1 MKVAILA
8 AYRTP
13 IGKFGGS
20 LASLSAVDLGTQ
32 ALQATLQKAGL
43 EPGLVDLSI
52 TGLARQAGCGPN
64 PGRQIAV
71 RAQIPASAPA
81 YTLNQACAS
90 GLSSIMAAARHIAL
104 GEADLVAAIGCES
117 MSNVPYLLPKAR
129 WGQKMGHLPLV
140 DGMYQDGL
148 FCPLCDKI
156 MGETVEGLAQELGIS
171 RTQQDEFALRS
182 QQLARVADFA
192 QEYVSLPQLDSD
204 EHARPSTTLE
214 SLARLAP
221 VFSKEGTLTA
231 GNSSGITDG
240 AAVVLLASP
249 KFLEQHQVRPWAHYL
264 GGVVVG
270 LEPDRMGLG
279 PVPALRAYHQK
290 QGTSVRS
297 FDWFEINEAFA
308 AQVLA
313 CQNELHLPEEKLNP
327 RGGSIALGHPIGC
340 SGARI
345 AVTLLHGLQARGGGR
360 GLASLCV
367 SGGMGI
373 CAGFELS

>member
-20 LASLSAVDLGTQ
+20 LASMSAVDLGTQ
-32 ALQATLQKAGL
+32 ALQATLQKVGLHAGQ
-43 EPGLVDLSI
+43 VDLSI

-64 PGRQIAV
+64 PGRQIGI
-71 RAQIPASAPA
+71 RAGVPPSVPA

-90 GLSSIMAAARHIAL
+90 GLSAVMAGARHIL
-104 GEADLVAAIGCES
+104 LEEAHLVAVIGTES
-117 MSNVPYLLPKAR
+117 MSNVPYFLPKAR
-129 WGQKMGHLPLV
+129 WGQKMGHVPLV

-148 FCPLCDKI
+148 FCPLSDKI
-156 MGETVEGLAQELGIS
+156 MGETVEGLAQEFGIS
-171 RTQQDEFALRS
+171 RSEQDEFAMRS
-182 QQLARVADFA
+182 QQRAHSASFA
-192 QEYVSLPQLDSD
+192 PEYVPLTQLDHD
-204 EHARPSTTLE
+204 EHARASTSLQ
-214 SLARLAP
+214 SLAKLAP
-221 VFSKEGTLTA
+221 VFSREGTLTA

-240 AAVVLLASP
+240 AAVILLASP
-249 KFLEQHQVRPWAHYL
+249 KFLEQHQVKPWAHYL

-270 LEPDRMGLG
+270 LEPERMGLG
-279 PVPALRAYHQK
+279 PVPAMRAYHQK
-290 QGTSVRS
+290 YDTSAAS

-313 CQNELHLPEEKLNP
+313 CQRELHLPEDKLNP

-345 AVTLLHGLQARGGGR
+345 AVTLLHGLQERGGGR

-373 CAGFELS
+373 CAGFELC